1 MKMNV
6 TQEDMNQTKV
16 KEKIAETNH
25 DSRLKNSCPNCGR
38 AFGLKVAL
46 DFHKKSC
53 P

>member
-6 TQEDMNQTKV
+6 TQEDINKSKV
-16 KEKIAETNH
+16 REKTAETNH
-25 DSRLKNSCPNCGR
+25 VFGKNSCPNCGR
-38 AFGLKVAL
+38 GFGLKVAL